1 MIAVGLVALGLRHM
15 TPRCGI
21 PRGGLPP
28 CLAMHYRGI
37 RRAAR
42 RRGNRWLR
50 DCNLIPTRPNEVLI
64 PGVSAPP
71 KHVNYSCW
79 LRYPAGHREGHL
91 ELRDLPLERHY
102 DGQELRRLYAD
113 SLGLLHA
120 ADFEVTRPNPQKYP
134 NRWLVRLFA
143 SDRLLTLASPSLLD
157 RLPNVSI
164 ETGHVAVTVGRTLNG
179 VRHVDYLAFRA

>member
-1 MIAVGLVALGLRHM
+1 MIAVGLVALGL
-15 TPRCGI
+15 
-21 PRGGLPP
+21 
-28 CLAMHYRGI
+28 LAHDPKVRKTARWLAPVLGDYDRGI

-91 ELRDLPLERHY
+91 ELRDLPLKGITTGESASFV
-102 DGQELRRLYAD
+102 RR
-113 SLGLLHA
+113 
-120 ADFEVTRPNPQKYP
+120 FPRT
-134 NRWLVRLFA
+134 A
-143 SDRLLTLASPSLLD
+143 SCR
-157 RLPNVSI
+157 
-164 ETGHVAVTVGRTLNG
+164 
-179 VRHVDYLAFRA
+179 